1 MAEVLYTRQRVY
13 NERPILD
20 PEDFKKM
27 LEEAELL
34 LKGFFSQLVAE
45 TNPQAKSQ
53 MTNEKNKK
61 RLISFYYFLVG
72 FNNKFVNGVKAEV
85 GFLLDASGA
94 SSSAIEI
101 LAGVGFTVRR
111 ETIVRQKAWHA
122 EVHMTTVGE
131 FLSENISI

>member
-1 MAEVLYTRQRVY
+1 MAGVLYTRQRVY

-27 LEEAELL
+27 LEEAELS
-34 LKGFFSQLVAE
+34 LKGFFSQLVAR

-61 RLISFYYFLVG
+61 RLISFCYFLAKL
-72 FNNKFVNGVKAEV
+72 NNKFVNEVKAEV

-131 FLSENISI
+131 FLLENVGI